1 MKYSDIHIGD
11 VLIVGIEDNTYRYKC
26 INKIERMQ
34 YITVQI
40 VCEYNLAERK
50 HFPIQNGSMFTV
62 SPDCF
67 CAKIKKKAVVL

>member
-11 VLIVGIEDNTYRYKC
+11 ILIVGIEDNTYRYKC
-26 INKIERMQ
+26 IGKIERMQ
-34 YITVQI
+34 YIMVQI
-40 VCEYNLAERK
+40 VCEYNFAERK
-50 HFPIQNGSMFTV
+50 YFPIQNGSIFTV